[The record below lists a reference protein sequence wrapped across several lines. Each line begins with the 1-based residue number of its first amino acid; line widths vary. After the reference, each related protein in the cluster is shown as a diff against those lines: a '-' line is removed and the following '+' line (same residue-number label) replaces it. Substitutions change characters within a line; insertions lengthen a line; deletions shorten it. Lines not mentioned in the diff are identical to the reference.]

1 MFTKKPYLVKNNL
14 HHAYLIEGNKE
25 EITSEILEFFKGD
38 EVIHIT
44 LDSLKIDD
52 ARNLKSLTSEK
63 ANTEGK
69 KIFIITTNSILR
81 EAQNTLLKVFEE
93 PIENTH
99 FFVVMPNKSA
109 LLPTFVSR
117 FFVIQGQ
124 KDMDD
129 VAAQKFIKLP
139 AQKRIDFLKELLA
152 EPEEEDLIEDS
163 TRTKALR
170 FLDSLEAALH
180 QHIGVNYLECFEHI
194 FKVRKFLRQPGSSAK
209 SLLESVAL
217 IIPN

>member
-1 MFTKKPYLVKNNL
+1 MFTKKQYLVKNNL
-14 HHAYLIEGNKE
+14 HHAYLIEGSKE
-25 EITSEILEFFKGD
+25 ETTSEILEFFKGD
-38 EVIHIT
+38 EVIQIT

-63 ANTEGK
+63 TNTEGK
-69 KIFIITTNSILR
+69 KVFIITTNSILR

-109 LLPTFVSR
+109 LLSTFVSR

-129 VAAQKFIKLP
+129 AAAQKFIKLP

-170 FLDSLEAALH
+170 FLDSLEVALH
-180 QHIGVNYLECFEHI
+180 QHLGATYVECFEHI